1 MPGPFFDL
9 RLRRAVRE
17 ELEGVRPRLSNREI
31 RNRLDDLD
39 DDVIERAIETAGA
52 TEAVFAL
59 ENGVGA
65 IGDGAI
71 LKAIMDFFKS
81 DLGQALIKI
90 ILGLLI

>member
-1 MPGPFFDL
+1 MPGPFFKL

-17 ELEGVRPRLSNREI
+17 ELENVRPRLSNRQI
-31 RNRLDDLD
+31 RSRLDDLD
-39 DDVIERAIETAGA
+39 DDAIDRAVEMAGA
-52 TEAVFAL
+52 SEAVLAL
-59 ENGVGA
+59 ESGVGA

-71 LKAIMDFFKS
+71 LKAILDFFKS